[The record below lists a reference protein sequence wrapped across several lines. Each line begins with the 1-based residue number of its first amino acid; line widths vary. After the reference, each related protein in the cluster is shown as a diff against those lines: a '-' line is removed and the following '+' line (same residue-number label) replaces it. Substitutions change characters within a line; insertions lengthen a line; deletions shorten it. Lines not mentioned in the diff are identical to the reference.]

1 MKPVCFSVLFAI
13 VCLAQVPK
21 DMRPGKPPVVPASAN
36 IDKDL
41 PYSTHKE
48 TVLDILHPKDPSPGK
63 RPGVL
68 LIHGGGWT
76 GGVKE
81 DRMEY
86 AAAKYLEKGFVVAN
100 VEYRLAKVAKAP
112 AAVEDVLRAANWFR
126 DNAKKY
132 NVDPNR
138 IVATGDSAGGHLALM
153 VGMTPKSA
161 KLGPPAK
168 VAAVVNFYGITD
180 VEDQLAGP
188 NRRDYAVSWMT
199 EDPGLGQRVSPI
211 TYVRKGLPPILTI
224 HGDADETVPYEHA
237 TRLTKALLD
246 AGAEATLHT
255 VAGEGHSIPKAKLD
269 AEYEQIFAFLKQ
281 HKILQ

>member
-1 MKPVCFSVLFAI
+1 MKPLCFGVLLGLVCS
-13 VCLAQVPK
+13 AQVPK
-21 DMRPGKPPVVPASAN
+21 DLRPSKPPVVPPSAT
-36 IDKDL
+36 IDKDI

-48 TVLDILHPKDPSPGK
+48 TVLDILQPKEAASGK
-63 RPGVL
+63 RPGVI

-76 GGVKE
+76 GGTKE

-86 AAAKYLEKGFVVAN
+86 AAAKFLEKGFVVAN

-112 AAVEDVLRAANWFR
+112 AAVEDVLRAADWFR

-138 IVATGDSAGGHLALM
+138 LVVTGDSAGGHLALM

-161 KLGPPAK
+161 KLGPSAK
-168 VAAVVNFYGITD
+168 VAVVVNFYGITD

-188 NRRDYAVSWMT
+188 NRRDYAVTWMT
-199 EDPGLGQRVSPI
+199 DEAGLPQRVSPL
-211 TYVRKGLPPILTI
+211 TYVRKSVPPILTV

-281 HKILQ
+281 YKVLQ

>member
-1 MKPVCFSVLFAI
+1 
-13 VCLAQVPK
+13 
-21 DMRPGKPPVVPASAN
+21 MRPGKPPVVPASAN

-48 TVLDILHPKDPSPGK
+48 TVLDILQPKDPSPGK

-132 NVDPNR
+132 NVDSNR
-138 IVATGDSAGGHLALM
+138 IVVTGDSAGGHLALM

-161 KLGPPAK
+161 KLGNPAK

-188 NRRDYAVSWMT
+188 NRRDYAVTWMPD
-199 EDPGLGQRVSPI
+199 ENGLAQRVSPI
-211 TYVRKGLPPILTI
+211 TYVRRGLPPILTI